1 LKATVLPDGRRR
13 SSKGNLECWLLL
25 KEQQM
30 EIKKIYEAVIAFEK
44 EKVAALVKA
53 EIDKGSEIAMILN
66 EGLIAPLDEI
76 GSLFS
81 DGKIFIPEMLRAARA
96 MKAGLE
102 LLRPFLESA
111 DADSKGTV
119 VIGTVKGDMH
129 DIGKN
134 LVGMMLEGAGFKV
147 IDLGVD
153 VPVDS
158 FVSAAKEHSA
168 DVVALSAL
176 LTTTMPAMEATVSA
190 IRKSK
195 LSVKTIVGGA
205 PVNRTYSGT
214 IGSDGYSEDAP
225 GAVEL
230 VRKFLD
236 G

>member
-1 LKATVLPDGRRR
+1 
-13 SSKGNLECWLLL
+13 
-25 KEQQM
+25 M
-30 EIKKIYEAVIAFEK
+30 EMKKIYEAVIAFEK

-81 DGKIFIPEMLRAARA
+81 DGEIFIPEMLRAARA

-134 LVGMMLEGAGFKV
+134 IVGMMLEGAGFKV

-158 FVSAAKEHSA
+158 FVAAAKEYSA
-168 DVVALSAL
+168 DVAALSAL
-176 LTTTMPAMEATVSA
+176 LTTTMPAMAATVSA

-195 LSVKTIVGGA
+195 LPVKTIVGGA
-205 PVNRTYSGT
+205 PVNRTYSTT

-230 VRKFLD
+230 VRKFL
-236 G
+236 GG